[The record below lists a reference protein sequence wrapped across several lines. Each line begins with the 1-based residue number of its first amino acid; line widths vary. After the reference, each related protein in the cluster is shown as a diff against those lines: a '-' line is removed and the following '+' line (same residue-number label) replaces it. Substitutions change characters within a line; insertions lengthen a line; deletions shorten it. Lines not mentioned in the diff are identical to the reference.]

1 MYRCLGVFLM
11 IRSLVCLSAALLAC
25 TASVASATTTVGGI
39 AGVRT
44 GNIVLNGVSTNGAMS
59 MGQTFSTS
67 DSLLTNFAFQFAS
80 STRTDTSASVTFS
93 LLSASGTTLASS
105 TTLLTGLQFR
115 TSPAFSYYDVFNG
128 SVALT
133 PGETYSALV
142 TTTVSYL
149 ALVFSPNTA
158 AASNAANDPVND
170 AYAAGAVIR
179 NNAGDIV
186 CSRGICDANFRFTSS
201 VAPVAA
207 VPESAT
213 WVMMLAGF
221 GLVGGG
227 LRYRRRA
234 TGVRFA

>member
-1 MYRCLGVFLM
+1 MGGV
-11 IRSLVCLSAALLAC
+11 
-25 TASVASATTTVGGI
+25 T
-39 AGVRT
+39 GVRT
-44 GNIVLNGVSTNGAMS
+44 GNILNNGVTINGVMA
-59 MGQTFSTS
+59 MGQTFSAT
-67 DSLLTNFAFQFAS
+67 DSLLTGFAFQFATS
-80 STRTDTSASVTFS
+80 VRASTSASVTFS
-93 LLSASGTTLASS
+93 LLSASGATLASN

-115 TSPAFSYYDVFNG
+115 TNPSFAYYDVFNG

-133 PGETYSALV
+133 PGETYSAVV
-142 TTTVSYL
+142 TTTESYL
-149 ALVFSPNTA
+149 ALVFSPNSA
-158 AASNAANDPVND
+158 AASNPANDRAND

-179 NNAGDIV
+179 NNVGDTV
-186 CSRGICDANFRFTSS
+186 CSRNICDANFRFTS
-201 VAPVAA
+201 ATPPVAA